1 MVVFTDM
8 AEKVHCSVSK
18 VPFIHRSIVTNIIH
32 VIGHDGWGLD
42 MEFQE
47 NLLSERR
54 DTAKKVLSSS
64 HKLTFTMDRS

>member
-1 MVVFTDM
+1 M
-8 AEKVHCSVSK
+8 EKEIWPIRFIALQK
-18 VPFIHRSIVTNIIH
+18 VPFIYRLIATNLIH
-32 VIGHDGWGLD
+32 VIGHEGWVLD

-64 HKLTFTMDRS
+64 HKLTFTMD